1 MPKIYKS
8 RNIVVQSPRHVQ
20 LFVTPWTV
28 ACQAFLSLTISWS
41 LPKFMSIA
49 SAMPSI
55 HLILWNPLLLLPL
68 IFPSIRDFSNKSAA
82 HIRWPKYWSFSFS
95 SSPSNKYSGLIS
107 LKIDWFDLRAVHGT
121 QDSSL
126 ALQFKGISS
135 LAFCLLYGPAL
146 TTPHDHWKT
155 TASTVW
161 TFVGTAMSLLL
172 NTLST
177 FVIAFLPRSNRL
189 LILWLQS
196 PSSVILEPTKRKSLT
211 TSTFSPTICHEV
223 KGLDAMILVFLIF
236 NLKLGF
242 SLSSFTLIKRFFSSS
257 LLCAIKSG
265 IICLSEVSCFSCLS
279 WFQLVTHPAW
289 HFSWCAQGDSW
300 QPSHTPFSVL
310 NQSVVPYRV
319 LTVASWPTLRFLRK
333 QVFPSL

>member
-55 HLILWNPLLLLPL
+55 HLILWCPPLLLPS
-68 IFPSIRDFSNKSAA
+68 IFPSIWVFSIELAV

-126 ALQFKGISS
+126 ASQFEGINS
-135 LAFCLLYGPAL
+135 LVLCHLYGPAL
-146 TTPHDHWKT
+146 TTIRDYWEDH
-155 TASTVW
+155 
-161 TFVGTAMSLLL
+161 
-172 NTLST
+172 N
-177 FVIAFLPRSNRL
+177 
-189 LILWLQS
+189 
-196 PSSVILEPTKRKSLT
+196 
-211 TSTFSPTICHEV
+211 
-223 KGLDAMILVFLIF
+223 LDYMD
-236 NLKLGF
+236 
-242 SLSSFTLIKRFFSSS
+242 
-257 LLCAIKSG
+257 
-265 IICLSEVSCFSCLS
+265 LS
-279 WFQLVTHPAW
+279 W
-289 HFSWCAQGDSW
+289 
-300 QPSHTPFSVL
+300 
-310 NQSVVPYRV
+310 QSD
-319 LTVASWPTLRFLRK
+319 
-333 QVFPSL
+333 VFAF